1 MKLKK
6 LLSILLAL
14 CMVLAL
20 APSAFANAD
29 VIPDSHVR
37 GPEPEIG
44 ALNPN
49 NMNLKGRF
57 GVLSCY
63 FGLTEHILD
72 DKLSIVSDRK
82 HIIQSFRYE
91 GGST

>member
-1 MKLKK
+1 MGSCELPE
-6 LLSILLAL
+6 IGII
-14 CMVLAL
+14 V
-20 APSAFANAD
+20 FDTAD